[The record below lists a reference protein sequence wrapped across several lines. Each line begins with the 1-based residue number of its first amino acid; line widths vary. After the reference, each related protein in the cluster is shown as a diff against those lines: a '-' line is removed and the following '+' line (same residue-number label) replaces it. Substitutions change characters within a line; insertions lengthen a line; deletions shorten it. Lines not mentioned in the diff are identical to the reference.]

1 MDNTHILEELEL
13 LRGILNLAPDEE
25 VPSELTQLVSDAQ
38 KMMHSVGLTG
48 RIEPFGLVLLALQ
61 TGNVRKRKTVKNAF
75 RKVKKNTR
83 VKWQDKYRETWG
95 LFQFVCEPPRDSYCR
110 VIELGDHSAPRDI
123 EEHRLTIAEDAEPPE
138 ARPVDEDLPFNP
150 GQRVIVGEEQGYFR
164 AVSPTGRIRVEL
176 NRVGLTTLESFDLE
190 EVRAFDADT
199 DAADEPKGWG
209 TVQPGH
215 PCQFV
220 TKEGELEDAVFLRTD
235 EEGTVCLRV
244 IDTDAEIVVDTDDVV
259 LDSLVTIDD

>member
-1 MDNTHILEELEL
+1 MDSTHILEELEA
-13 LRGILNLAPDEE
+13 LRGILNLSPDEE
-25 VPSELTQLVSDAQ
+25 VPKDLEKAVANAQ
-38 KMMHSVGLTG
+38 RMMHGAGITG

-61 TGNVRKRKTVKNAF
+61 AGYARKTRTVKNAF

-83 VKWQDKYRETWG
+83 VKWQEKYRETWG
-95 LFQFVCEPPRDSYCR
+95 LFQFVCDAPRDTYCR

-138 ARPVDEDLPFNP
+138 ARPVDEELPFNP

-190 EVRAFDADT
+190 EVRAFDTDK
-199 DAADEPKGWG
+199 DAAEEPKGWG
-209 TVQPGH
+209 TVQSGH
-215 PCQFV
+215 PCSFV
-220 TKEGELEDAVFLRTD
+220 TAEGDLEDAVFVRTD
-235 EEGTVCLRV
+235 GEGKVCLRV
-244 IDTDAEIVVDTDDVV
+244 IETDAEIVVDTDDVV
-259 LDSLVTIDD
+259 LDSMVTIDG